1 MNKHTVEKLHGLVD
15 RGRCGDQNA
24 LATIEEVR
32 KNAHGGMRKAQE
44 SLRVILAYMSE
55 NPVKPTT
62 LGTETSMALGALRD
76 PGLDPQNILRI
87 LCFLP
92 HSGDTGALEAACV
105 ILAGGPPMS
114 VDRVKAL
121 DEQVIPPLKPPFHFG
136 LEAAGDD
143 NLFGGGDGSHGA
155 PPHDPVQVGYISAGH
170 CIGLARRIQQVR
182 GGAPFEMISP
192 ELGWELDPR
201 EPLRMNK

>member
-1 MNKHTVEKLHGLVD
+1 MNRHTVEKLHGLVD

-24 LATIEEVR
+24 LALIEEVR
-32 KNAHGGMRKAQE
+32 KNAHGGIRKAQE

-143 NLFGGGDGSHGA
+143 NLFGGDGSHGA
-155 PPHDPVQVGYISAGH
+155 PPPDPVQVGYISAGH

-201 EPLRMNK
+201 QPLRMNK